1 MQRIKPSDRV
11 QLGLLPIL
19 ERYGIFF
26 FVFTEFPLLENDF
39 LPFLYI
45 RIHATVV
52 PCEYW
57 KCVPI
62 PLGRRTEHFCST
74 VSSSY
79 VISTHLARGM

>member
-26 FVFTEFPLLENDF
+26 FVFTGLPLLENDF
-39 LPFLYI
+39 LPFLYM
-45 RIHATVV
+45 RIHVTVV

-62 PLGRRTEHFCST
+62 NLGRRTEHFYST